1 VFSALRQKLFG
12 ESKVSKTVD
21 SRGEQAK
28 ISANGKHAKGHNSGN
43 EAKSRLTF
51 CLSQDRTGLNGDEM
65 AKFKKELVSLI
76 QRYFIVDEDKFGI
89 SYERKADTTTLLINS
104 PVVVKRDRKE
114 PAAGRTVSA

>member
-12 ESKVSKTVD
+12 ESKVSKTAEPARNTDRV
-21 SRGEQAK
+21 
-28 ISANGKHAKGHNSGN
+28 NGGKTGKGHNSGN

-51 CLSQDRTGLNGDEM
+51 CLSQDRTGLNGEEM

-114 PAAGRTVSA
+114 KEAVGAAV